1 MVVERAVHILSSGDM
16 HMRMIKQG
24 AVVVAALSLVT
35 LGACTLDIQ
44 NPNQPTQEQV
54 TTSVDGVIALA
65 TGLQGRFAQSYGN
78 FAYMAGLVTDEFAST
93 SAALIS
99 ISDAEQGAVPT
110 GTGIA
115 DNVFNSIYRTVR
127 TADDLL
133 AGSSAL
139 ASQFEPGTRS
149 GIRAL
154 AYALKAEALGEAIQS
169 YQRIPINTYNVTAP
183 TYVGRSVALP
193 YIRALLDSA
202 AAEIATT
209 PPSTFFN
216 TSIIT
221 PGVSLTNVIQLFR
234 ARYARLANDDATA
247 IAASNLVARTGP
259 TALSLLTFPSPAV
272 NFFANVTGGTN
283 GIAPRRQYRTS
294 MDPQDQRWQYF
305 VTPSTTL
312 TGRVGALLDPWSRYA
327 NPQAP
332 MPVYMPDEAL
342 LIKAEALT
350 RQNQLAAA
358 QPVLDSVRTDC
369 TGGRG
374 IDDPKACLSPLG
386 GQLTQQQLIA
396 EIYNQRK
403 YELFSTGLRW
413 EDTRR
418 LSAIIGPVAAPAV
431 PTSGQRCWLP
441 YAVGDR
447 NANPN
452 ATFAALPDPTE
463 PSSFPAGCP
472 TT

>member
-1 MVVERAVHILSSGDM
+1 
-16 HMRMIKQG
+16 MRMMKPVAVIG
-24 AVVVAALSLVT
+24 AVLSAAALTACSLD
-35 LGACTLDIQ
+35 LQ
-44 NPNQPTQEQV
+44 NPNQPTQGEV

-65 TGLQGRFAQSYGN
+65 TGLQGRFATSYGN

-93 SAALIS
+93 SAALVS
-99 ISDAEQGAVPT
+99 ISDAEQGAVPS
-110 GTGIA
+110 GTAIA

-133 AGSSAL
+133 AGSVAL
-139 ASQFEPGTRS
+139 GSQFEPGTRS

-154 AYALKAEALGEAIQS
+154 AYALKAEALGEGIQS
-169 YQRIPINTYNVTAP
+169 YQKIPINTYNVTAP

-193 YIRALLDSA
+193 YIRALIDSA
-202 AAEIATT
+202 AAEIAAI

-216 TSIIT
+216 SNILT

-234 ARYARLANDDATA
+234 ARYARMANDDATA
-247 IAASNLVARTGP
+247 VAAANAVARSGP
-259 TALSLLTFPSPAV
+259 AALSVLTFPSPTV

-294 MDPQDQRWQYF
+294 MQAQDLRWQYF

-312 TGRVGALLDPWSRYA
+312 TGRIGALLDPWARYS
-327 NPQAP
+327 NPQSP
-332 MPVYMPDEAL
+332 LLVYMPDEAL
-342 LIKAEALT
+342 LIKAEALAHE
-350 RQNQLAAA
+350 NQLAASQA
-358 QPVLDSVRTDC
+358 ALDSVRTDC
-369 TGGRG
+369 PGGRG
-374 IDDPKACLSPLG
+374 LDDPKACLPALG
-386 GQLTQQQLIA
+386 AQLTQAQLIT
-396 EIYNQRK
+396 EIYVQRK
-403 YELFSTGLRW
+403 YELFGTGQRW

-418 LSAIIGPVAAPAV
+418 LGAINGPIASPNV

-452 ATFAALPDPTE
+452 ATFTALPDPTE
-463 PSSFPAGCP
+463 PTSYPASCP

>member
-1 MVVERAVHILSSGDM
+1 MRMMKHRAV
-16 HMRMIKQG
+16 
-24 AVVVAALSLVT
+24 AVAAALSVVT

-44 NPNQPTQEQV
+44 NPNQPTQGEV
-54 TTSVDGVIALA
+54 TTSPDGVIALA

-115 DNVFNSIYRTVR
+115 ENVFNSVYRTVR
-127 TADDLL
+127 AADDLL
-133 AGSSAL
+133 AGSVAL
-139 ASQFEPGTRS
+139 ASQFDAGTRS

-154 AYALKAEALGEAIQS
+154 AFALKAEALGEALQS
-169 YQRIPINTYNVTAP
+169 YQKIPIKTYNVTAP
-183 TYVGRSVALP
+183 TYVGRSEALA
-193 YIRALLDSA
+193 YVRALLDSA
-202 AAEIATT
+202 AAEIAAT
-209 PPSTFFN
+209 PPSAFFN
-216 TSIIT
+216 ASILT
-221 PGVSLTNVIQLFR
+221 PGMSLPNVIQLFR
-234 ARYARLANDDATA
+234 ARYARMANDDATA
-247 IAASNLVARTGP
+247 LAAANAVARSGP
-259 TALSLLTFPSPAV
+259 AALSVLTFPSPTV
-272 NFFANVTGGTN
+272 NFYANVTGGTN

-294 MDPQDQRWQYF
+294 MQAADQRWQYF
-305 VTPSTTL
+305 VAPSTTL
-312 TGRVGALLDPWSRYA
+312 TGRVGALLDPWLRYA

-332 MPVYMPDEAL
+332 LPVYMPDEAL

-350 RQNQLAAA
+350 RQNQLAQA
-358 QPVLDSVRTDC
+358 QAVLDSVRTDC

-374 IDDPKACLSPLG
+374 IDDPKACLAPLG
-386 GQLTQQQLIA
+386 AQLTQQQLLD
-396 EIYNQRK
+396 EIYLQRK
-403 YELFSTGLRW
+403 YELFGTGLRW

-418 LSAIIGPVAAPAV
+418 LGAIIGPVAAPAV

-452 ATFAALPDPTE
+452 ATFTALPDPTE
-463 PSSFPAGCP
+463 PSTFPSSCA

>member
-1 MVVERAVHILSSGDM
+1 MRMMKHRAV
-16 HMRMIKQG
+16 
-24 AVVVAALSLVT
+24 AVAALSVVT

-54 TTSVDGVIALA
+54 TTSPDGVIALA

-110 GTGIA
+110 GTAIA
-115 DNVFNSIYRTVR
+115 ENVFNSVYRTVR

-133 AGSSAL
+133 AGSVAL
-139 ASQFEPGTRS
+139 ASQFDAGTRS

-154 AYALKAEALGEAIQS
+154 AFALKAEALGEALQS
-169 YQRIPINTYNVTAP
+169 YQKIPIKTYNVTAP
-183 TYVGRSVALP
+183 TYVGRSEALP
-193 YIRALLDSA
+193 YVRALLDSA
-202 AAEIATT
+202 AAEIAAT
-209 PPSTFFN
+209 PPSAFFN
-216 TSIIT
+216 ASILT
-221 PGVSLTNVIQLFR
+221 PGMSLPNVIQLFR
-234 ARYARLANDDATA
+234 ARYARMANDD
-247 IAASNLVARTGP
+247 P
-259 TALSLLTFPSPAV
+259 TALAAANSVARSGPAALSVLTFPSPTV
-272 NFFANVTGGTN
+272 NFYANVTGGTN

-294 MDPQDQRWQYF
+294 MQAADQRWQYF
-305 VTPSTTL
+305 VAPSTTL
-312 TGRVGALLDPWSRYA
+312 TGRVGALLDPWSRYSS
-327 NPQAP
+327 PQAP
-332 MPVYMPDEAL
+332 LPVYMPDEAL

-350 RQNQLAAA
+350 HQNQLAQA
-358 QPVLDSVRTDC
+358 QAVLDSVRTDC

-374 IDDPKACLSPLG
+374 LDDPKACLAPLG
-386 GQLTQQQLIA
+386 AQLTQQQLLD
-396 EIYNQRK
+396 EIYLQRK
-403 YELFSTGLRW
+403 YELFGTGLRW

-418 LSAIIGPVAAPAV
+418 LGAIIGPVAAPAV

-452 ATFAALPDPTE
+452 ATFTALPDPTE
-463 PSSFPAGCP
+463 PSTFPSSC
-472 TT
+472 TTT